1 MGIFTSEITMS
12 SNNEQIDIQQQQQP
26 ANDVLFPTWLHK
38 NYYQNYMLFIQLF
51 PELKMKLNLKNT
63 TILVWWIKSLRCE
76 LEFPSFTENN
86 KISSFQQLLIIKTFR
101 PDRLYNAM
109 EIYACKALKSL
120 KSSSLNL
127 HHLYM
132 NETNNIE
139 PILFITSAGSDP
151 SIELENFAIE
161 IVSSNKF
168 KQLAMAGGNTQQ
180 ALELIETAI
189 NGDWICLKNVHSYTL
204 VT

>member
-1 MGIFTSEITMS
+1 
-12 SNNEQIDIQQQQQP
+12 
-26 ANDVLFPTWLHK
+26 
-38 NYYQNYMLFIQLF
+38 
-51 PELKMKLNLKNT
+51 
-63 TILVWWIKSLRCE
+63 
-76 LEFPSFTENN
+76 
-86 KISSFQQLLIIKTFR
+86 
-101 PDRLYNAM
+101 M
-109 EIYACKALKSL
+109 EIYACKALKMKSL
-120 KSSSLNL
+120 NPSSLNL

-180 ALELIETAI
+180 ALELIETAAI
-189 NGDWICLKNVHSYTL
+189 NEINDEKLSTKIEQQIYNSTHWLPNLEKCLKSLKNIHFKIFVYG
-204 VT
+204 